1 VRTNI
6 KESLAKIAPRTRLL
20 YLLAILALVT
30 THCVP
35 RSANDESRIATVQS
49 LVESGSLI
57 IDKTPFIATRDKV
70 FINGHFYSDKP
81 PVPSVLGAAVYL
93 PLYHLGFGL
102 HEKASVPYYL
112 VTLLTV
118 KLFWLLGSVAF
129 FCALG
134 FTGLDAE
141 RRFLASVSLAFG
153 SLYFSW
159 STVFNSHELAA
170 AFLGIGFYF
179 LLKARFSAQ
188 VNINLGIAAFFLSL
202 ASTADIPTGV
212 FYALFLA
219 YVVRDAR
226 LRHGTV
232 WYVLPLLVTLLP
244 ALALTYS
251 IHHSILPVQII
262 RSYFQYPGSPWIK
275 SGGLSGMEINTTK
288 FSLKYGLLVFM
299 GPKGFLIYNPILWIA
314 LWGLLRTIRQRGL
327 FFYEAIVVGAGSVIL
342 ALYYVLFTTNYGGW
356 SYSIR
361 WFVPV
366 LPLLFFFLYP
376 YFAAYDERRAR
387 YFRVL
392 LGAAVV
398 IALVGALNPWSDASW
413 SAAPFIANV
422 KQLSTGLA
430 SRVAAHCWTTGHCT

>member
-1 VRTNI
+1 VRINI
-6 KESLAKIAPRTRLL
+6 KESLARIAPQTRLL

-30 THCVP
+30 THCSP
-35 RSANDESRIATVQS
+35 GSANDESRIATVQS

-57 IDKTPFIATRDKV
+57 IDKTPFSTTRDKV

-102 HEKASVPYYL
+102 HRNASVPYYL

-118 KLFWLLGSVAF
+118 KLFWLLGSIAL

-141 RRFLASVSLAFG
+141 KRFIASVSLAFG

-159 STVFNSHELAA
+159 STTFNSHELAA
-170 AFLGIGFYF
+170 AFLIIGFYF
-179 LLKARFSAQ
+179 LLKARFNAQ
-188 VNINLGIAAFFLSL
+188 VNINLGIAGFFLSL

-212 FYALFLA
+212 FYPLFLA
-219 YVVRDAR
+219 YVLRDAR
-226 LRHGTV
+226 LRHSAV

-244 ALALTYS
+244 ALAITYS
-251 IHHSILPVQII
+251 IHHSILPVQIV

-275 SGGLSGMEINTTK
+275 SGGLSGMGINSAQ
-288 FSLKYGLLVFM
+288 FSLKYGLLAFV
-299 GPKGFLIYNPILWIA
+299 GPKGFLIYNPILWVA
-314 LWGLLRTIRQRGL
+314 LWGLVRTIRQKDP
-327 FFYEAIVVGAGSVIL
+327 FFYEAIVVGAGCVIL
-342 ALYYVLFTTNYGGW
+342 GLYYVLFTIDYSGW

-376 YFAAYDERRAR
+376 YFGAYDERRAR
-387 YFRVL
+387 NFRML

-398 IALVGALNPWSDASW
+398 IAVVGALNPWSDGSL
-413 SAAPFIANV
+413 SAAPFIANL
-422 KQLSTGLA
+422 KQLSIDLG
-430 SRVAAHCWTTGHCT
+430 SQAHCWSTGQCT